1 MAAKHSITAKPVNSD
16 AIFIDLENQWVSYD
30 RGNNSLDRMIRD
42 CDDVSKAEDDNS
54 TARFAIED
62 QIFNTPAASLIGIRT
77 KLRLMHH
84 YFECMQTQEQKVV
97 RQTLVF
103 VENLLGNE
111 PDPFGKPC

>member
-1 MAAKHSITAKPVNSD
+1 MKYMFLV
-16 AIFIDLENQWVSYD
+16 
-30 RGNNSLDRMIRD
+30 
-42 CDDVSKAEDDNS
+42 C
-54 TARFAIED
+54 
-62 QIFNTPAASLIGIRT
+62 AASLIGIRT

-111 PDPFGKPC
+111 PAPSASRAEGDASCPAFRDACS